1 MLNQNTHQTSQKLF
15 NSVMLVFLLLVVA
28 LVVGYKQN
36 KSGDFVKLDEPLKD
50 ILPKITLIVP
60 EEKNKDGN
68 PLEITVGSE
77 FSGEGNY
84 SIGGGETHKF
94 QYTFLNQHAVEGNK
108 YIYAVVSYNWG
119 GSGSFYYLTA
129 IDKTTLKSVSQFFL
143 GDRVKIESVEFKMDP
158 SDIVSVS
165 FKERETGTPMA
176 APPDKFV
183 EMDFV
188 MLEHQLTDV
197 K

>member
-1 MLNQNTHQTSQKLF
+1 M
-15 NSVMLVFLLLVVA
+15 
-28 LVVGYKQN
+28 
-36 KSGDFVKLDEPLKD
+36 
-50 ILPKITLIVP
+50 
-60 EEKNKDGN
+60 
-68 PLEITVGSE
+68 
-77 FSGEGNY
+77 
-84 SIGGGETHKF
+84 
-94 QYTFLNQHAVEGNK
+94 
-108 YIYAVVSYNWG
+108 VSYNWG

-176 APPDKFV
+176 APPDKLV

-188 MLEHQLTDV
+188 MHENQLTDV
-197 K
+197 KSLDKKK

>member
-1 MLNQNTHQTSQKLF
+1 MLNQNTHQTSRKLF

-50 ILPKITLIVP
+50 ILPKIMLIAP

-84 SIGGGETHKF
+84 SIGGSETHKF

-108 YIYAVVSYNWG
+108 YIYAVVHIIGVEAVVS
-119 GSGSFYYLTA
+119 
-129 IDKTTLKSVSQFFL
+129 ITLLPLIKRL
-143 GDRVKIESVEFKMDP
+143 
-158 SDIVSVS
+158 
-165 FKERETGTPMA
+165 
-176 APPDKFV
+176 
-183 EMDFV
+183 
-188 MLEHQLTDV
+188 
-197 K
+197 